1 VRDLAEEMRVS
12 PIELIKALMN
22 AGIMANIN
30 QVLDHDTAAI
40 IAEEMGY
47 AVVEPAKPEEPEV
60 EEQAAA
66 APTRRHREYTEE
78 ELERLKPRPPVVVV
92 MGHVDHGKTSILD
105 VIRRASVQEGEAGG
119 ITQHIGAYQARAHD
133 KLITFL
139 DTPGHEA
146 FTAMRARGA
155 SVTDIAILVVAA
167 DDGVQPQT
175 REAIAHARS
184 AGVPIIVALNKM
196 DLATANPE
204 RVKQQLADEGLVVED
219 WGGEVICVPVSAR
232 TKQGIDELLDMVLLV
247 AEMENLR
254 ADPEGPVAGS
264 VVEGRLDRAMGPTVT
279 LLVQEGTLHE
289 GDTLLVGQTHGR
301 LRALFDYKGERI
313 KSVGPATP
321 VVVTG
326 LREVP
331 EAGDRI
337 RVVES
342 EREARQIIEE
352 QMLAARAAAEQP
364 GQALTLDQIY
374 ARAQAGAMQSLNLIL
389 KADVDG
395 SIEPIRSSLEKL
407 EAGDLKA
414 KFIHVGVGNVTDSD
428 VNLAVASQAVIV
440 GFHVGVDGTATRL
453 AEQEGVSIR
462 TYDVIYRLIEDV
474 QKALTGMLEP
484 EYEDKLQGMAV
495 VREVFT
501 IPRVGKIAG
510 VQVREGKALRNATA
524 KVKRN
529 GQVIH
534 EGRVSSLK
542 RFTEDVREV
551 NTGLECGVGIDGL
564 NDVQVDD
571 TLEFYTREIVAQ

>member
-1 VRDLAEEMRVS
+1 MHVS

-30 QVLDHDTAAI
+30 QVLDHDTASI

-47 AVVEPAKPEEPEV
+47 AILEPVKPATPEV
-60 EEQAAA
+60 SEVE
-66 APTRRHREYTEE
+66 APAEPVRRRRREYSEV
-78 ELERLKPRPPVVVV
+78 ELAHLKPRPPVVVV

-105 VIRRASVQEGEAGG
+105 AIRKASVVVGEAGG
-119 ITQHIGAYQARAHD
+119 ITQHIGAYQTQVND

-184 AGVPIIVALNKM
+184 AGVPIIVALNKI
-196 DLATANPE
+196 DLATANPD

-232 TKQGIDELLDMVLLV
+232 TKQGIDDLLDMVLLV

-254 ADPEGPVAGS
+254 ADPDAPVAGS
-264 VVEGRLDRAMGPTVT
+264 VVEGRLDRAMGPMATV
-279 LLVQEGTLHE
+279 LVQEGTLHE
-289 GDTLLVGQTHGR
+289 GDTMLVGQTFGR
-301 LRALFDYKGERI
+301 LRALFDYKGT
-313 KSVGPATP
+313 KVHSAGPSMP
-321 VVVTG
+321 VAVTG
-326 LREVP
+326 LGDVP
-331 EAGDRI
+331 VAGDRF
-337 RVVES
+337 RVVGS
-342 EREARQIIEE
+342 EREARQIVDTERVNE
-352 QMLAARAAAEQP
+352 ARAVSEQP
-364 GQALTLDQIY
+364 VQALTLDQIY
-374 ARAQAGAMQSLNLIL
+374 ARAQSGAVQSLNLIL

-395 SIEPIRSSLEKL
+395 SIEPIRVSLEKL

-414 KFIHVGVGNVTDSD
+414 KFVHVGVGNVTDSD
-428 VNLAVASQAVIV
+428 VNLAVASQAVII
-440 GFHVGVDGTATRL
+440 GFHVGVDGTASRL
-453 AEQEGVSIR
+453 AESEGVGIR

-484 EYEDKLQGMAV
+484 EYADVLQGTAI

-510 VQVREGKALRNATA
+510 VQVREGKALRNATV

-529 GQVIH
+529 GQVTH
-534 EGRVSSLK
+534 EGRVTSLK
-542 RFTEDVREV
+542 RFTEDAREV
-551 NTGLECGVGIDGL
+551 AAGLECGVGVEGL
-564 NDVQVDD
+564 SDVQADD
-571 TLEFYTREIVAQ
+571 TLEFYTRELVQ